1 MQLIMEDSNLK
12 QEDRIPVKE
21 ARQYAK
27 EVQDRFNSEEDQ
39 PVMAL
44 ALDDGQI
51 VTGRSSDLMDASGAV
66 ILNSLKV
73 LAGIA

>member
-1 MQLIMEDSNLK
+1 MEDSNLK